1 MIKLKQ
7 ESVSQRDRKF
17 SLSVILFIVIVFS
30 NSCSLGDKT
39 SDKEQFVEKLLAEMT
54 LEEKVGQMNLIPYEG
69 NNPEELRT
77 KIEKGEI
84 GAILKSNGVAQNSAI
99 QKIAVESSRL
109 KIPIMFHEDVIHG
122 YKTISPT
129 PLAESCS
136 WDLNLIR
143 QSASIAAKEAAA
155 SGIHLTYAPMVD
167 ISIDPR
173 WGRILEGGGEDPY
186 LGSLIAAARVK
197 GFQGNNLAEPNT
209 IMACVKHFAGYG
221 ASLAGRDY
229 NIINFS
235 DRELV
240 ETYLPPFR
248 AAIDAGV
255 GSVMCA
261 YTAVQYIPAT
271 ANKYLLTDILKNQLG
286 FKGLLMTDW
295 RTIPNL
301 VKIGVASN
309 DTIAAKMAFDAGIEM
324 DMTSEVFVKLLP
336 DMVRK
341 GLVKENEVD
350 NAVRK
355 VLNAK
360 YDLGLFSNPF
370 AYFNLDREKNT
381 LLSKQNLDETKQMA
395 SESMVLLKNTQNT
408 LPLKTNIQKLAVIG
422 PFAKAKKDLMGWWW
436 CKGEPEDVV
445 SVYDGISRIISSK
458 TKLLY
463 AQGCEIDSFRIAG
476 REQIGKAVDI
486 ARNADAIVLVL
497 GEEYW
502 MSGEGGGKANL
513 HLPSAQEE
521 LLTELKKTGKPLI
534 TVLITGRP
542 YVLTDVVKNSDAV
555 LQAWMPGTTG
565 GEAVADILFGK
576 FNPCGKLTV
585 TFPYHEG
592 QVPIC
597 YNYRKTSHDFNGKG
611 RYITKHLDI
620 QSEPLFPFGFG
631 LSYNKYKYSDIVLN
645 KKTMSNKGT
654 ITASIDI
661 TNLGD
666 YEGTEVVQ
674 LYIRDNVCSITRPVK
689 ELKAFKRIAFKP
701 GECKTIN
708 FSISPDML
716 SFIGKDF
723 NPTIEAGDFTLF
735 IGENSSS
742 YKQTGFSFLNHK

>member
-1 MIKLKQ
+1 MIQLKTNF
-7 ESVSQRDRKF
+7 VIMRKINF
-17 SLSVILFIVIVFS
+17 SRGGIVFILILFFV
-30 NSCSLGDKT
+30 SCTNKVKT
-39 SDKEQFVEKLLAEMT
+39 SDKEQFVEKLLSEMT
-54 LEEKVGQMNLIPYEG
+54 LEEKVGQLNLIPYEG
-69 NNPEELRT
+69 SNPEELRT
-77 KIEKGEI
+77 RIEKGEV
-84 GAILKSNGVAQNSAI
+84 GAILKSNGVAQNNAI
-99 QKIAVESSRL
+99 QKIAIESSRL

-136 WDLNLIR
+136 WDLDLIR
-143 QSASIAAKEAAA
+143 HSASIAAKEAAA

-173 WGRILEGGGEDPY
+173 WGRILEGGGEDAY

-197 GFQGNNLAEPNT
+197 GFQGNNLADTNT
-209 IMACVKHFAGYG
+209 VMACVKHFAGYG

-235 DRELV
+235 ERELM
-240 ETYLPPFR
+240 ETYLPPFK

-261 YTAVQYIPAT
+261 YTAVQCIPAT
-271 ANKYLLTDILKNQLG
+271 ANKYLLTDVLKNQLG

-295 RTIPNL
+295 STIPNL
-301 VKIGVASN
+301 VKIGVAPN
-309 DTIAAKMAFDAGIEM
+309 DTVAAKMALDAGVEM
-324 DMTSEVFVKLLP
+324 DMTSEVFIKLLP
-336 DMVRK
+336 EMVRK
-341 GLVKENEVD
+341 GLVEEKVVD

-360 YDLGLFSNPF
+360 YDLGLFQYSF
-370 AYFNLDREKNT
+370 AYFSLQREKNT
-381 LLSKQNLDETKQMA
+381 LLSKQNLEQTKQIA
-395 SESMVLLKNTQNT
+395 LESMVLLKNTQNT
-408 LPLKTNIQKLAVIG
+408 LPLNSNIRKLAVVG

-436 CKGEPEDVV
+436 CKGIPEDVT
-445 SVYDGISRIISSK
+445 SVYDGISKIISPN
-458 TKLLY
+458 TELLY
-463 AQGCEIDSFRIAG
+463 AQGCDIDSFRIAG
-476 REQIGKAVDI
+476 REKIREAVTLV
-486 ARNADAIVLVL
+486 RNADAVVVVL

-521 LLTELKKTGKPLI
+521 LLTELKKTGKPVI

-597 YNYRKTSHDFNGKG
+597 YNYRSTSHDFNGKG

-620 QSEPLFPFGFG
+620 PNEPLFPFGFG
-631 LSYNKYKYSDIVLN
+631 LSYNHYEYGDIMLN
-645 KKTMSNKGT
+645 KTTMSNQDS
-654 ITASIDI
+654 IIASIKI
-661 TNLGD
+661 TNSGQYD
-666 YEGTEVVQ
+666 GKEIVQ

-689 ELKAFKRIAFKP
+689 ELKAFKRLSFSSGETKTVDFK
-701 GECKTIN
+701 
-708 FSISPDML
+708 ISPDLL
-716 SFIGKDF
+716 SFIDM
-723 NPTIEAGDFTLF
+723 NLNSAIEAGDFTLF

-742 YKQTGFSFLNHK
+742 YKQTEFTFLNH

>member
-1 MIKLKQ
+1 M
-7 ESVSQRDRKF
+7 
-17 SLSVILFIVIVFS
+17 
-30 NSCSLGDKT
+30 
-39 SDKEQFVEKLLAEMT
+39 
-54 LEEKVGQMNLIPYEG
+54 
-69 NNPEELRT
+69 
-77 KIEKGEI
+77 
-84 GAILKSNGVAQNSAI
+84 KSNGVAQNSAI

-197 GFQGNNLAEPNT
+197 GFQGNNLADPNT

-309 DTIAAKMAFDAGIEM
+309 DTVAAKMAFDAGIEM

-395 SESMVLLKNTQNT
+395 LESMVLLKNTQNT

-476 REQIGKAVDI
+476 REKIGKAVDI
-486 ARNADAIVLVL
+486 AQNADAIVVVL

-565 GEAVADILFGK
+565 GEAVADILFGN

-597 YNYRKTSHDFNGKG
+597 YNYRNTSHDFNGKG

-701 GECKTIN
+701 GESKTIN

-716 SFIGKDF
+716 SFIGKDL